1 MRMQS
6 FAILAAAASLT
17 PLILPAANNEPRKKF
32 FTDDPL
38 WSMPRP
44 AAARS
49 VTPRKLSE
57 YYDFFENTL
66 FKPGERA
73 KSHGEYLPS
82 QAINTVDEAP
92 DSAWYTNRHATRRMS
107 IDELKR
113 GPGNEQPPAAGD
125 WTVVAAKNEG
135 ITPGF
140 RIRDAAGR
148 LYLLKFDPLS
158 NPEMASA
165 ADVIV
170 SKFLYALG
178 YNVPENYVVYF
189 EASRL
194 AIGTEATLKDSAGHK
209 RVLTR
214 RDVAEML
221 ARTPRSRDGRYRAL
235 ASRLID
241 GQPVGP
247 FVYHG
252 TRPDDPNDLV
262 PHEHRRDL
270 RGLRTLCAWL
280 GHDDSKSLNTLDV
293 LVQEGGIPV
302 VKHHLIDF
310 GASLGSAS
318 FAPNSPRDGHTYLF
332 SWRDSAAQFFS
343 FGLYAPRW
351 QHAKFADIPAAG
363 RFEYTTFD
371 PRKWVPDYPNA
382 AFANENPADRL
393 WAARKIAA
401 FTDDEIYAI
410 VSTGE
415 YTSQAAA
422 DWVSRCLI
430 ERRNK
435 ILRAFLTGTAALDG
449 FEVREGRLEYRS
461 LASLVPG
468 DLNIEWSVFDNRTGE
483 HRTMA
488 VEGWTVPS
496 ASGAE
501 YLCAQIEAAA
511 GPKLLVYMSLRAGQP
526 RVVGVERDFIAA
538 KGN

>member
-1 MRMQS
+1 MTTKS
-6 FAILAAAASLT
+6 FAILAAAASLASFN
-17 PLILPAANNEPRKKF
+17 LRAANIEPHKKF
-32 FTDDPL
+32 YNDDPL

-66 FKPGERA
+66 FAPGERS
-73 KSHGEYLPS
+73 KTRGEYLPS
-82 QAINTVDEAP
+82 QAINTVDEVP

-113 GPGNEQPPAAGD
+113 GPGNEQPPAAGE

-140 RIRDAAGR
+140 RIRDAEGR
-148 LYLLKFDPLS
+148 QYLLKFDPLS

-165 ADVIV
+165 ADVIT

-178 YNVPENYVVYF
+178 YNVPENYIVYF

-194 AIGTEATLKDSAGHK
+194 AVGTEATLRDTAGHK
-209 RVLTR
+209 RILTR
-214 RDVAEML
+214 QDVAAML
-221 ARTPRSRDGRYRAL
+221 ARTPRTGDGRYRAL
-235 ASRLID
+235 ASRLIE

-247 FVYHG
+247 FLYHG
-252 TRPDDPNDLV
+252 TRPDDPNDLI

-293 LVQEGGIPV
+293 LLQEDGVPV
-302 VKHHLIDF
+302 VKHNLIDF

-318 FAPNSPRDGHTYLF
+318 FAPNSPRDGNTYLF

-343 FGLYAPRW
+343 LGLYAPRW
-351 QHAKFADIPAAG
+351 QHARYADIPAAG
-363 RFEYTTFD
+363 RFEYTVFD
-371 PRKWVPDYPNA
+371 PQKWVPDYPNA
-382 AFANENPADRL
+382 AFANENPSDRL
-393 WAARKIAA
+393 WAARKIAG
-401 FTDDEIYAI
+401 FTDDEIHAI

-415 YTSQAAA
+415 YTDQAAE

-435 ILRAFLTGTAALDG
+435 IVRAFLTGTAALDG
-449 FEVREGRLEYRS
+449 FEVRDGRLEYRR
-461 LASLVPG
+461 LASVVLP
-468 DLNIEWSVFDNRTGE
+468 DLNIEWAVFDNRSGE

-488 VEGWTVPS
+488 VEGWNVPA

-501 YLCAQIEAAA
+501 YLCAQIEAAS
-511 GPKLLVYMSLRAGQP
+511 GPKVLVYVSLRGSQP
-526 RVVGVERDFIAA
+526 RVVGVEREFIAS